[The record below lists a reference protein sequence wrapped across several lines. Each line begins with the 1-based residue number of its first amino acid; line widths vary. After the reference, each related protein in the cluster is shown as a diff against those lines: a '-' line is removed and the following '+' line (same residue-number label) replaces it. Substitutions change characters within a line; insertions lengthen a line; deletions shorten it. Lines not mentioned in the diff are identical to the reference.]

1 MLKRFNVN
9 ALLGSWRASI
19 APFMSSALE
28 FAGPA
33 RKNLPDKSH
42 VAEKGRV
49 SRSETHCQVQMK
61 SKIMSHNV
69 ALPIQS
75 QISAKVS

>member
-1 MLKRFNVN
+1 
-9 ALLGSWRASI
+9 
-19 APFMSSALE
+19 MSSALE

-61 SKIMSHNV
+61 SKLMSHNV

-75 QISAKVS
+75 QISAEVSWRNPLDKIHSNKVAAVQQV